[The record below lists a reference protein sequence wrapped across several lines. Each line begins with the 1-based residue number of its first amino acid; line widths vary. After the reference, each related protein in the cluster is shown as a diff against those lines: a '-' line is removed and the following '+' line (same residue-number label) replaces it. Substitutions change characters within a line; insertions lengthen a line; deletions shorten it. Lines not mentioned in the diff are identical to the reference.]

1 MHYGPATLLAQ
12 VSQWQNRATMSEQND
27 GQMVVERRRRVRAQS
42 RPEVVECAGC
52 GSRIPVRLRGPL
64 PTWCSSTCRH
74 RAWERRRAAAEL
86 DASGTGTVVVRE
98 VVERPVAI
106 APERSEWVGV
116 LAQLTRQIAGHE
128 LPDGCL
134 RPVYEAL
141 TVAINQAV
149 VRDQERTGGQ
159 FIGLQPHPA
168 LPGREQVIDA
178 QVDRRAPLIGHA
190 RQRQDAAVERAARR
204 YDARMRRRFP
214 DW

>member
-1 MHYGPATLLAQ
+1 
-12 VSQWQNRATMSEQND
+12 MSGEND
-27 GQMVVERRRRVRAQS
+27 GQVVLERRRRVRAQS
-42 RPEVVECAGC
+42 RPEAVECTGC
-52 GSRIPVRLRGPL
+52 GARIPVRLRGPL

-86 DASGTGTVVVRE
+86 DASGAGVVVRE

-116 LAQLTRQIAGHE
+116 LAELTRQVAGHE

-141 TVAINQAV
+141 TVALNQAA

-168 LPGREQVIDA
+168 LPGREQVIDDQIDRHTPRTA
-178 QVDRRAPLIGHA
+178 QARA
-190 RQRQDAAVERAARR
+190 RQTAAVERAGRR

>member
-1 MHYGPATLLAQ
+1 
-12 VSQWQNRATMSEQND
+12 MSEQD
-27 GQMVVERRRRVRAQS
+27 EGQVVVERRRRVRAQS
-42 RPEVVECAGC
+42 RPEAVECSGC

-86 DASGTGTVVVRE
+86 DASVAGTVVVRE
-98 VVERPVAI
+98 VVDRPVAI

-116 LAQLTRQIAGHE
+116 LAQLARQIAGHE

-134 RPVYEAL
+134 RPAYEAL
-141 TVAINQAV
+141 TVALNQAV

-159 FIGLQPHPA
+159 FLGLQPHPA
-168 LPGREQVIDA
+168 LPGREQVIDD
-178 QVDRRAPLIGHA
+178 QVDRHTPLSAHA
-190 RQRQDAAVERAARR
+190 RQRQAAAAERVGRR

-214 DW
+214 NW